1 MTKSAYSMS
10 SNRRHSSDGLQEGT
24 QAQLVARART
34 RLVAKAKAKEAT
46 RLQPTPTTLRT
57 VPLLADFPISLLK
70 KLAAVADWQQYQPGK
85 EITRQNET
93 SGAVYFVVSG
103 CVKILSGGGF
113 ADVAQAAGKQEM
125 RSRSRHQVVVALL
138 GAGDIIGEVGALLEC
153 GRSASIVALTPCQI
167 VSIPGREFL
176 ASMRTHPP
184 FAIAVA
190 RKIARR
196 LVDTNRQVELM
207 RGKVEDR
214 VQALNRYCDS
224 LGLNSERLFSNAEIA
239 RMVGASR
246 VAVSQIVNR
255 LRRERGETDLKIKL
269 YTGKP

>member
-1 MTKSAYSMS
+1 MS
-10 SNRRHSSDGLQEGT
+10 GNRRHNSGGLEGGR
-24 QAQLVARART
+24 QAH
-34 RLVAKAKAKEAT
+34 LVAKASKRVAAMARVKEGV
-46 RLQPTPTTLRT
+46 RPQPTPTTLRT
-57 VPLLADFPISLLK
+57 VSLLADFPESLLET
-70 KLAAVADWQQYQPGK
+70 LAAVADWGEYQSGM
-85 EITRQNET
+85 EIARQNEP

-103 CVKILSGGGF
+103 CVKILRGGGF

-125 RSRSRHQVVVALL
+125 RSRSRHQVVVALV
-138 GAGDIIGEVGALLEC
+138 GAGDIIGELGALLEC

-167 VSIPGREFL
+167 VSIPCRNFM
-176 ASMRTHPP
+176 ACMRSYPP

-207 RGKVEDR
+207 RGKVADR
-214 VQALNRYCDS
+214 VQALNRYCRS

-246 VAVSQIVNR
+246 VAVSQVVNR
-255 LRRERGETDLKIKL
+255 LRRERGETDPKIRL
-269 YTGKP
+269 STGKP

>member
-1 MTKSAYSMS
+1 MA
-10 SNRRHSSDGLQEGT
+10 NRRYNTIGSEDGI
-24 QAQLVARART
+24 RAH
-34 RLVAKAKAKEAT
+34 LVAKASTRVAAKAKVKEGT
-46 RLQPTPTTLRT
+46 RPQPTPTTLRT
-57 VPLLADFPISLLK
+57 VPLLADFPESLLK
-70 KLAAVADWQQYQPGK
+70 QLAGVAEWGQYQPGK

-103 CVKILSGGGF
+103 CVKILRGGGF
-113 ADVAQAAGKQEM
+113 ADVVQAAGKQEM
-125 RSRSRHQVVVALL
+125 RSRSRHQVVVALVA
-138 GAGDIIGEVGALLEC
+138 AGDIIGELGALLEC
-153 GRSASIVALTPCQI
+153 GRSATIVALTPCQI
-167 VSIPGREFL
+167 VSIPCTDFM
-176 ASMRTHPP
+176 ACMRSHPP

-214 VQALNRYCDS
+214 VQALNRYCNS

-246 VAVSQIVNR
+246 VAVSQVVNR
-255 LRRERGETDLKIKL
+255 LRRECGETDPKIKL
-269 YTGKP
+269 SAGKL